1 MNSFNNCKGVSD
13 NPLGKSKNLVE
24 ANQCCRV
31 TKKRLKLFCFDCKEL
46 LCIPCFLTSHREHE
60 VSEVDS
66 DANPDVLEALRDKTD
81 EIHEYRISKL
91 DDQIGQISMI
101 MEKISD
107 MKEVMDS
114 YRNLAVDLKFI
125 ANYIEKKNINHISSW
140 IDKNKERL
148 LMIHD
153 KITVIKHSESQ
164 KFLKFS
170 EISENYTSSSANTKA
185 FIYQYYIN
193 KTNDKKIDDSL
204 FVIEDIPFKPEDIK
218 NDFLDIIEEL
228 IGKGIDR
235 LTNAMIILKQDP
247 SPEYFREIN
256 GRLRKE
262 LECKIDKFEEFLN
275 CVNIPSKDPMEENKN
290 AQLEKK
296 CLENAGSLKEKS
308 ENLSVSDGS
317 MQCIEK
323 PSTAYIFTSNASCE
337 QNIFSKSLFALN
349 FIQTKPPP
357 QGSLYP
363 GINFGYN
370 TDLRPTEKLANPFTA
385 VNSSFNNVR
394 PNEKLTIQFPGGKSS
409 SNTDLKPT
417 EKVSNQFLSESS
429 QSVIAKNIPTNKRVL
444 PPYK

>member
-1 MNSFNNCKGVSD
+1 
-13 NPLGKSKNLVE
+13 
-24 ANQCCRV
+24 
-31 TKKRLKLFCFDCKEL
+31 
-46 LCIPCFLTSHREHE
+46 
-60 VSEVDS
+60 
-66 DANPDVLEALRDKTD
+66 
-81 EIHEYRISKL
+81 
-91 DDQIGQISMI
+91 
-101 MEKISD
+101 
-107 MKEVMDS
+107 MD
-114 YRNLAVDLKFI
+114 
-125 ANYIEKKNINHISSW
+125 
-140 IDKNKERL
+140 
-148 LMIHD
+148 
-153 KITVIKHSESQ
+153 SESQ

-275 CVNIPSKDPMEENKN
+275 CVNIPSKDPMEEDKN

-296 CLENAGSLKEKS
+296 CLENAGSLKEKT
-308 ENLSVSDGS
+308 ENLRVSDVS

-323 PSTAYIFTSNASCE
+323 PSTASIFTSNASSE
-337 QNIFSKSLFALN
+337 QNIFSKSLFAPN
-349 FIQTKPPP
+349 FIQNFQTKPPL

-363 GINFGYN
+363 GMNFGYN
-370 TDLRPTEKLANPFTA
+370 TDLSPTEKLPNPFTA
-385 VNSSFNNVR
+385 VNSSFSNDLR
-394 PNEKLTIQFPGGKSS
+394 PNEKLTIQFPGRKFS